1 MKYVLKGNHF
11 IKLAFIILISF
22 ILTSCIEVKHK
33 ININEDGS
41 GDTKLEVTLSKEI
54 FSLDPKAGSEIKNDL
69 KKEGWKIV
77 KEEEKAGKYIIT
89 VERKFKNISE
99 LNDDTVQY
107 AFFSQKK
114 GFLTNSYFLEIEFIK
129 TPDFPISYEL
139 VIEMPGNIEE
149 TNGIKVSS
157 SEVKWNLEGFS
168 RGTKLFAKS
177 SGFVIPTFVLLMVL
191 SILIILFF
199 IGIMITIKRTS
210 KPAVSQQIIFCT
222 QCGRPNP
229 VDAFFCTNCGEK
241 LK

>member
-1 MKYVLKGNHF
+1 MKHVLKGNQF
-11 IKLAFIILISF
+11 IKLALIILISF

-69 KKEGWKIV
+69 KKQGWNIV
-77 KEEEKAGKYIIT
+77 KEEEKGGKYVIT
-89 VERKFKNISE
+89 AERKFKNISE

-107 AFFSQKK
+107 AFFSQKQ

-139 VIEMPGNIEE
+139 IIEMPGNVEK
-149 TNGIKVSS
+149 TNGIKVSP

-177 SGFVIPTFVLLMVL
+177 SGFVIPTFVLLMVI
-191 SILIILFF
+191 SVFIILFF
-199 IGIMITIKRTS
+199 IGIMIIIKRTS

-222 QCGRPNP
+222 QCGKPNP
-229 VDAFFCTNCGEK
+229 VDVFFCPNCGEK